1 MDLALSIQ
9 LAAMSRNGGGHV
21 PPLSPPQTSGYSDA
35 ALAMLLSRRQH
46 VMESLTSSAR
56 GIQYATTA
64 MANNP
69 QLLRPGPIAAVP
81 SVPVVP
87 VMNQGWLTVP
97 TPILELELLLQKQQL
112 QQLALQSK
120 NTAAAFAAAQPLRT
134 VPLTDI
140 THKLLSPVTAV
151 RSSNETVSANT
162 KYPTAK
168 AARLISENESS
179 SKSIAGTLPCATMK
193 QDHVTE
199 CAGIREGVD
208 PLSLVK
214 LSFPEK
220 IHFMLESVASS
231 NEDSVVSYVDNGT
244 AFMIHKP
251 RVFETEIMPLYFSST
266 RLSSLQRQ
274 LNIYGFERVDKGPW
288 RGAYQH
294 VHFVRGK
301 THLLRKIKRR
311 VANSNG
317 KKEKA

>member
-21 PPLSPPQTSGYSDA
+21 APLSPPQTSGYSDA
-35 ALAMLLSRRQH
+35 AVAMLLSRRQH

-69 QLLRPGPIAAVP
+69 QLLPPGPIAAVP

-87 VMNQGWLTVP
+87 VMNQGWFTVP

-112 QQLALQSK
+112 QQALQSK
-120 NTAAAFAAAQPLRT
+120 NTAAAFAAAQPLLT

-140 THKLLSPVTAV
+140 THKLFSPATAV
-151 RSSNETVSANT
+151 SSSNETVSANT
-162 KYPTAK
+162 KYPTTN

-179 SKSIAGTLPCATMK
+179 SKSMARILRCATMN

-199 CAGIREGVD
+199 YAGIREGVD
-208 PLSLVK
+208 PLSLAK

-231 NEDSVVSYVDNGT
+231 NEDNVVSYVDNGT

-301 THLLRKIKRR
+301 THLLRKIKRC